1 MATKWVKAVFL
12 FIIGILLTLYG
23 DKFVSDLEDNFSDQ
37 VAFDATWTL
46 LTILIWVLV
55 AWLFVDGVLIIVLSF
70 SEQRYTLSDVMKRL
84 DVIEKKLG
92 IKKLANAK
100 GLASELESTDEEVEH
115 EEPPPPRE

>member
-100 GLASELESTDEEVEH
+100 GSASELESTDEEVEH